1 MSNAAPIAPEMHRAF
16 VASLNAYK
24 PWHTPKWHST
34 GNDAFP
40 HIISGALKTGFLTA
54 TKAENDL
61 GVSSANLSNWE
72 QGKDIPERKMR
83 INVWKYLRKQAGMSA
98 QQP

>member
-1 MSNAAPIAPEMHRAF
+1 MSDLTPEMRKAF

-40 HIISGALKTGFLTA
+40 HIISGALKMGFLDA
-54 TKAENDL
+54 TRAQNDL
-61 GVSSANLSNWE
+61 GIPERQLNGWE
-72 QGKDIPERKMR
+72 EGQDIPERKTR
-83 INVWKYLRKQAGMSA
+83 ITVWKYLRRQAGIA
-98 QQP
+98 ADQP